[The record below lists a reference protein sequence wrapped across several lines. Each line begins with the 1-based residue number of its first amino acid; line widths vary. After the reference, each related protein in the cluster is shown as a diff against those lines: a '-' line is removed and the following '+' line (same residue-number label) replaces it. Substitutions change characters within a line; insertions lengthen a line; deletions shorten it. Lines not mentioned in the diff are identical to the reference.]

1 MTETVRPGVS
11 SPVEARPPSTRF
23 PCFEGLR
30 AVAAMAVLVHHVA
43 SFSGADTSTRAG
55 YVFAHLDVGVSIFF
69 LLSGFLLYRPRVLAH
84 LRGQPEPRLG
94 SYLARRAVRIVPAYW
109 VALVFFTVVLGTIRM
124 HGAGDVLAYFGFAQ
138 IYSRSRALGGI
149 APAYSLAIEV
159 SFYLFLPVY
168 ALVLGRW
175 RTIRAEVTGVVVL
188 YLVGIGT
195 HAALLATHV
204 HATPATLWLP
214 AQIDLFAVGMGLA
227 VVSAW
232 SATTG
237 SVPAVLAA
245 AGRHPGWC
253 WAASATAFLLA
264 ATALGL
270 PRTFGDLPK
279 TGEMGRQVLYA
290 ATALFLLLP
299 AVFGSQDEGR
309 IRGALRSRPA
319 RAVGVVSYGVFLWH
333 FDWLAQLQ
341 RWGTISWLGSVRFV
355 ALLGLATGLA
365 LLSAT
370 ASWFA
375 VERPLLR
382 RGRGTA

>member
-1 MTETVRPGVS
+1 MTETVRPSLPAPAEGG
-11 SPVEARPPSTRF
+11 PRSTRF

-30 AVAAMAVLVHHVA
+30 AVAAMAVVVHHVA

-84 LRGQPEPRLG
+84 LRGDPEPGLG

-109 VALVFFTVVLGTIRM
+109 VALAFFTVVGTIRM

-168 ALVLGRW
+168 ALVLRRW
-175 RTIRAEVTGVVVL
+175 ATIRAEVAGVVGL

-227 VVSAW
+227 VASAW
-232 SATTG
+232 STTSG
-237 SVPAVLAA
+237 SVPAAFAA

-253 WAASATAFLLA
+253 WAASAAAFLLA

-290 ATALFLLLP
+290 ATALFLLIP
-299 AVFGSQDEGR
+299 AIFGPQDEGR
-309 IRGALRSRPA
+309 IRRALRSRPA

-341 RWGTISWLGSVRFV
+341 RWGTISSLGGVRFV

-382 RGRGTA
+382 RVRGAT